1 MKTLLRRGWCQHL
14 LCLLSLIILI
24 PTIGLLIRVQVLAVG
39 DEGPGF
45 RVSEGDTFDLEYTQS
60 MYGVP
65 VRERFR
71 VEKGSFT
78 LFHVVSTGAA
88 LEYLGIEGR
97 REDNVKRRTT
107 GFSVPEGSIGGH
119 VLHVK
124 GRMVSLNKVN
134 GDNGHITI
142 KLERKPLLAFLISC
156 IRR

>member
-1 MKTLLRRGWCQHL
+1 MRQGWCQHL
-14 LCLLSLIILI
+14 LCLVSLIILI
-24 PTIGLLIRVQVLAVG
+24 SILGLLVRVQVLAVG
-39 DEGPGF
+39 SGGPGF

-71 VEKGSFT
+71 VEKGAFT

-97 REDNVKRRTT
+97 REENVRRRTKE
-107 GFSVPEGSIGGH
+107 FSVPEGSIGGH

-124 GRMVSLNKVN
+124 GRMVSLEKVN
-134 GDNGHITI
+134 CDSGHITVR
-142 KLERKPLLAFLISC
+142 LERKPLLAFLISHVW
-156 IRR
+156 R